1 MNLRRENGMIFTLK
15 NFYKSKEWENFRKVI
30 IAERTD
36 KEDGLVHCEHC
47 GKPILGKYD
56 LIIHHIEELN
66 DANVNDVFVSL
77 NPKNVACVCFRC
89 HNQLHRRFG
98 FGNGGYKPVPKKVY
112 IVYGA
117 PCSGKSSWVND
128 VSSEDDLIVDMD
140 SIWECISNSK
150 RYAKPD
156 RLRSV
161 AFEVRDKLYD
171 VIKYRSGSWQN
182 AYVIAGGAR
191 RGDRERLAK
200 RIGADEMIFIDTKKA
215 ECLRRIGDRGDK
227 WRDYINEWFDEFQ
240 AEN

>member
-1 MNLRRENGMIFTLK
+1 MIFTIK
-15 NFYKSKEWENFRKVI
+15 NFLKSKEWENFRKVI

-36 KEDGLVHCEHC
+36 KEDGLVRCERC

-56 LIIHHIEELN
+56 LIIHHIKELT
-66 DANVNDVFVSL
+66 DANVNDVFVSF
-77 NPKNVACVCFRC
+77 NPKKVECVCFRC
-89 HNQLHRRFG
+89 YNQIHRRFG
-98 FGNGGYKPVPKKVY
+98 FGNGGYKPISKKVY
-112 IVYGA
+112 IVYGSL
-117 PCSGKSSWVND
+117 CSGKSSCVNEIAA
-128 VSSEDDLIVDMD
+128 EDDLIVDMD
-140 SIWECISNSK
+140 AIWECIVNSK
-150 RYAKPD
+150 RYEKPD

-182 AYVIAGGAR
+182 AYVIVGG
-191 RGDRERLAK
+191 AK
-200 RIGADEMIFIDTKKA
+200 RIGADEMIFIDTKRA